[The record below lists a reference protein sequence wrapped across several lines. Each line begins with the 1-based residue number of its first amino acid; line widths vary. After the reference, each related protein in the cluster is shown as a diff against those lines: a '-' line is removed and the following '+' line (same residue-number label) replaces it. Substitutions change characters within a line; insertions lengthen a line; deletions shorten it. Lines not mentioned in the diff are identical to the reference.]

1 MHIQS
6 SSNVNFQSSFYD
18 KFFRKIP
25 NKDIK
30 NPAAFNKIGQRLA
43 SPHWNRL
50 AIGVAAISSQPALD
64 YYNPRVDRDTA
75 KASMYRTIGKIL
87 ACTGV
92 GFAVRGA
99 CYKITE
105 KYANACEK
113 EGSTLLTPKEILKE
127 KNMEIRR
134 AKLKIHKN
142 AYSTVFALAMMV
154 GVTNW
159 LFDAPLT
166 TKISNFLI
174 KSDKSL
180 QKNSLK
186 EAK

>member
-1 MHIQS
+1 MDVKPS
-6 SSNVNFQSSFYD
+6 TSVNFQSSFYD

-25 NKDIK
+25 NKNIK
-30 NPAAFNKIGQRLA
+30 NPAAFNKLGQKLA

-50 AIGVAAISSQPALD
+50 AIGVAAISTQPAID
-64 YYNPRVDRDTA
+64 YYNPRVDKDTA
-75 KASMYRTIGKIL
+75 KASMYRTIGKII

-92 GFAVRGA
+92 GFAVRSI

-105 KYANACEK
+105 KYANATEK

-127 KNMEIRR
+127 KNMDLRR

-142 AYSTVFALAMMV
+142 AFSTVFALTVMV
-154 GVTNW
+154 LFTNIF
-159 LFDAPLT
+159 LDAPLT
-166 TKISNFLI
+166 TKLSNFLI

-180 QKNSLK
+180 SAKK
-186 EAK
+186 ETEEK